1 MLKPRGSNSNNPQ
14 RWHKLRC
21 MEVCIWAI
29 LKRTR
34 KTRALYPNFVSKE
47 VKYFLKQVLLSSS
60 VDLQLDQMMTVVFS
74 NPWYPW
80 HFKFLIICTR
90 QPNFP
95 SPVKHCNFTSQMS
108 NQFAFPK
115 QVQKNP
121 DPTIGEKMM
130 YSVFFHFN
138 SSAVNITRTG
148 NPRVM
153 PSTVCL
159 HLMPK

>member
-1 MLKPRGSNSNNPQ
+1 MLKPRGSNSNNLQ

-21 MEVCIWAI
+21 MEICIWAI

-60 VDLQLDQMMTVVFS
+60 VDLQLDQMMTVVVLK
-74 NPWYPW
+74 P
-80 HFKFLIICTR
+80 LVIICTR

-115 QVQKNP
+115 EVQKNP

-130 YSVFFHFN
+130 YSVVFHFN
-138 SSAVNITRTG
+138 SCPVNITRTG